1 MRVLKGGTL
10 IDGSGAGRV
19 TGVTIVV
26 RDQRI
31 EAVTTRAASDWP
43 SEAEVIDV
51 SGMTILP
58 GLIDCHDHLAMHGYD
73 LAHRWGIDEP
83 QSMRALRTAK
93 VLRETLAAGYT
104 AVRDA
109 AGLDT
114 GFKRAIDE
122 GLITGPRL
130 VVSLCIVSPI
140 GGIGDRVS
148 PSGFSCCVPNDPLL
162 PDSVIS
168 SLADVR
174 PVVRRI
180 VRAGADVIKCAT
192 TGGASSRPGHGP
204 RDGAFNLDEMQALT
218 DEAHALDRRVMCHA
232 LGGRG
237 LRIAIEAGADSI
249 EHGCYLD
256 EEPELLDV
264 MAQRSIFFVPT
275 FAVYEYHR
283 KSALPHV
290 RERAHHLQEH
300 HAESLRRAF
309 AAGVKIAAGTD
320 AGGHG
325 HPSNAMEIE
334 CLVKAGLTPL
344 QALRAAT
351 GWAAECLGLERDIGT
366 VEKGKL
372 ADLIVVAGDPLSDVT
387 VLQKPER
394 IALVLKGGEIAA
406 NRLAKT
412 PR

>member
-1 MRVLKGGTL
+1 MKVLREGRL
-10 IDGSGAGRV
+10 IDGTGAGPEP
-19 TGVTIVV
+19 GITIVIS
-26 RDQRI
+26 DQRI
-31 EAVTTRAASDWP
+31 EAVTTRAGGDWP
-43 SEAEVIDV
+43 SDAEIIDI

-73 LAHRWGIDEP
+73 LARRWGIDEP
-83 QSMRALRTAK
+83 QSTRALRTAK
-93 VLRETLAAGYT
+93 VLQDTLAAGYT

-109 AGLDT
+109 GGLDA

-122 GLITGPRL
+122 GLIAGPRL

-162 PDSVIS
+162 PDGVVN

-218 DEAHALDRRVMCHA
+218 EEAHALDRRVMCHA

-237 LRIAIEAGADSI
+237 LHVAIEAGVDSI

-256 EEPELLDV
+256 GEPELLDM
-264 MAQRSIFFVPT
+264 MAERGIFFVPT

-351 GWAAECLGLERDIGT
+351 GWAAECLGLERDVGT

-372 ADLIVVAGDPLSDVT
+372 ADLIVVAGDPLDDVA
-387 VLQKPER
+387 VLQDPAR
-394 IALVLKGGEIAA
+394 IALVLKGGEIVA
-406 NRLAKT
+406 NRLAT
-412 PR
+412 APC

>member
-1 MRVLKGGTL
+1 MRVLKGGRL
-10 IDGSGAGRV
+10 IDGTGAGPVPRA
-19 TGVTIVV
+19 TIVI

-31 EAVTTRAASDWP
+31 EAVTTRSNADWP
-43 SEAEVIDV
+43 SGAEIIDV

-73 LAHRWGIDEP
+73 LARRWGIDEP
-83 QSMRALRTAK
+83 QSTRALRTAK
-93 VLRETLAAGYT
+93 VLQETLAAGYT

-122 GLITGPRL
+122 GLISGPRL
-130 VVSLCIVSPI
+130 VLSLCIVSPI

-148 PSGFSCCVPNDPLL
+148 PAGFSCCVPNDPLL
-162 PDSVIS
+162 PDGVVS

-237 LRIAIEAGADSI
+237 LRIAIEAGVDSI

-256 EEPELLDV
+256 EEPELLDM
-264 MAQRSIFFVPT
+264 MAQRGIFFVPT

-300 HAESLRRAF
+300 HAESLRRDF
-309 AAGVKIAAGTD
+309 AAGTD

-372 ADLIVVAGDPLSDVT
+372 ADLIVVAGDPLADVKM
-387 VLQKPER
+387 LQNPER
-394 IALVLKGGEIAA
+394 IALVLKSGEVAA
-406 NRLAKT
+406 DRLAET

>member
-1 MRVLKGGTL
+1 MKVLKGGRV
-10 IDGSGAGRV
+10 IDGTGAGPIE
-19 TGVTIVV
+19 GATIVV
-26 RDQRI
+26 REQKI
-31 EAVTTRAASDWP
+31 ASVATGGGGDWP
-43 SEAEVIDV
+43 DDAEIIDV

-73 LAHRWGIDEP
+73 LARRWGIDEP
-83 QSMRALRTAK
+83 QSTRTLRTAK
-93 VLRETLAAGYT
+93 VLQETLAAGYT

-109 AGLDT
+109 AGLDS
-114 GFKRAIDE
+114 GFKRAIEE
-122 GLITGPRL
+122 GLIAGPRL
-130 VVSLCIVSPI
+130 VISLCIVSPI

-162 PDSVIS
+162 PDSVVH

-192 TGGASSRPGHGP
+192 TGGASSRAGHGP

-237 LRIAIEAGADSI
+237 LQTAIEANVDSI

-256 EEPELLDV
+256 EEPELLDK
-264 MAQRSIFFVPT
+264 MAQRGIFFVPT

-290 RERAHHLQEH
+290 RERAQHLQEH
-300 HAESLRRAF
+300 HAESLRRAVVS
-309 AAGVKIAAGTD
+309 GVKIAAGTD

-334 CLVKAGLTPL
+334 CLLKAGLTPL

-351 GWAAECLGLERDIGT
+351 GWAAECIGREHDLGTI
-366 VEKGKL
+366 EKGKL
-372 ADLIVVAGDPLSDVT
+372 ADLIVVNGDPLEDVT
-387 VLQKPER
+387 ILQKPEN
-394 IALVLKGGEIAA
+394 IALVLKDGRIVADRRTRTA
-406 NRLAKT
+406 R
-412 PR
+412 